1 MRPLID
7 LDAGRVG
14 CRQGAADYAGWE
26 LELPAGMTRPT
37 ALLRA
42 RSGSGWQ
49 PDKRTAGGVGW
60 RRGRTAAGNG
70 ACSLIGSGNLG
81 TRGRENQTVFH
92 SAVATGRK

>member
-1 MRPLID
+1 MRPLVD

-42 RSGSGWQ
+42 RSGSGSE
-49 PDKRTAGGVGW
+49 RTAGGVGW
-60 RRGRTAAGNG
+60 QRGRTAAGNG
-70 ACSLIGSGNLG
+70 ACSPIGSGNLR

-92 SAVATGRK
+92 SAVAIGRK